1 MTKPDTLGVQSVA
14 PILVVEGLRTFL
26 TPDRGGVTIP
36 LVGRFDLSVDPGER
50 WAIVGESGSGKSI
63 AARSIMCLVDPPL
76 SSTADRIE
84 IGGLDLTDASR
95 AAWRNV
101 RGQRIAMILQDPLT
115 ALSPVFTVGNQLV
128 ETIRRRPV
136 SVHDARDRSLDLLR
150 QVGIPDPALRLNAYP
165 HELSGG
171 MRQRIAIALALACEP
186 QVLIADEPTTALDVT
201 VQAQILELLVTLS
214 EKTGTAVVMITH
226 DIGILPEFAH
236 KVAVMYGGRL
246 VETGTVSQVLNTP
259 LHPYTQALLRARP
272 GRSSSAERRRLP
284 VIGGAPPD
292 LFRMQRGCPF
302 APRCEAALSTCSEIK
317 PERAMI
323 DGRRVACHLVTSSM
337 GTAG

>member
-1 MTKPDTLGVQSVA
+1 MKPVAMTNPPPTPVL
-14 PILVVEGLRTFL
+14 IVEGLSTRL
-26 TPDRGGVTIP
+26 TLNRGGGTIP
-36 LVGRFDLSVDPGER
+36 LVEHFDLLVNPGER

-76 SSTADRIE
+76 IFTADRIE
-84 IGGLDLTDASR
+84 IDGLDLSSASR
-95 AAWRNV
+95 TAWRNV

-128 ETIRRRPV
+128 ETIRRRPF
-136 SVHDARDRSLDLLR
+136 SMHEARDRSLDLLR
-150 QVGIPDPALRLNAYP
+150 QVGIPDPAMRMNAYP

-171 MRQRIAIALALACEP
+171 MRQRVAIALALACEP

-201 VQAQILELLVTLS
+201 VQAQILDLLVTLS
-214 EKTGTAVVMITH
+214 EKSGTAVVIITH

-246 VETGTVSQVLNTP
+246 METGTVSQVLNAP
-259 LHPYTQALLRARP
+259 QHPYTQALLRARP
-272 GRSSSAERRRLP
+272 GRSLSEGRRRLP

-292 LFRMQRGCPF
+292 LFRRQRGCPF
-302 APRCEAALSTCSEIK
+302 APRCEVAISHCGTIR
-317 PERAMI
+317 PETTVI
-323 DGRRVACHLVTSSM
+323 EGRRVACHLVTSSI
-337 GTAG
+337 GTPG